1 MYKIYADDLC
11 IYNDAFTLDD
21 MIVTDPKLT
30 LSDSNAGSF
39 TFKLP
44 PTNKGYDLIQRMTTK
59 IRVIKDDI
67 EIWEGRVLSEKID
80 FWNCR
85 SITCEGELAYLND
98 STQPPAEYHDQTV
111 RGFLET
117 LIRIHNSK
125 VSDDKKFT
133 VGQVTVTDPNDSLYR
148 YTNYE
153 KTIECINDKLI
164 KSLGGHLRIRKSNGI
179 RYLDYLADYPNTNSQ
194 KIEFGKNLLDFTK
207 SFDMSDFATVIVPK
221 GARLD
226 ESPIEALEA
235 YLTVESVNGGSIYV
249 KSDSAIK
256 SYGWIEK
263 VVSWDNV
270 TVASTL
276 LSKAK
281 KYLSELQFDSMV
293 IELSAIDL
301 HYMDIDVESVSL
313 LDEIRVIS
321 KPHGLDRLFPVTKLV
336 IPLDKPENATYTLG
350 DTVKMSLTQSNNSTN
365 TAIIKQI
372 AQLPTAQSVLKEAKE
387 NATQI
392 MNSAVNGYI
401 TIEKGTNG
409 TETLYISNTQN
420 VKNATKLWKWNL
432 NGLGYSKDGGKTWG
446 TAITM
451 DGAIVADYI
460 TTGTLNADLIKTG
473 TLKDKNSNT
482 VFNLSTGELTIKKGS
497 INIGSG
503 KFSVSAS
510 GYLTSTSGKI
520 GGFNISS
527 YSIYNDIISLSSTGL
542 KFMRDNYNIGTFGT
556 NVISGHSDQRG
567 LVMDIE
573 KDCNYI
579 TWAARTG
586 DSGQYMMK
594 LSYINQDTSGFNNTG
609 RLYLGCPFDGN
620 NYTAYRLLL
629 DPDSSGA
636 VGGIT
641 GTINF
646 VQVLDME
653 SDGTVGRWSNNC
665 SMTFKRG
672 MLVSGRWYKD

>member
-164 KSLGGHLRIRKSNGI
+164 KSLGGHLRIRKSNGV
-179 RYLDYLADYPNTNSQ
+179 RYLDYLAEYPNTNSQ
-194 KIEFGKNLLDFTK
+194 TIEFGKNLLDFTK
-207 SFDMSDFATVIVPK
+207 SFDMADFATVIVPK

-365 TAIIKQI
+365 TSIIKKI
-372 AQLPTAQSVLKEAKE
+372 EQLPTAQSVLKEAKE

-460 TTGTLNADLIKTG
+460 TTGTLNANLIKTG

-527 YSIYNDIISLSSTGL
+527 YSIYNDNLRLDSSGLRMIRDGKDLGFLGSNFFTDDGIKRDGISIDAN
-542 KFMRDNYNIGTFGT
+542 K
-556 NVISGHSDQRG
+556 
-567 LVMDIE
+567 E
-573 KDCNYI
+573 AAYI
-579 TWAARTG
+579 TWSQQP
-586 DSGQYMMK
+586 SGGGGYYPK
-594 LSYINQDTSGFNNTG
+594 LWYVNYAPGWGTADTLNIGCDLDAHNHKLKNAYFSVDNSGPDEG
-609 RLYLGCPFDGN
+609 RY
-620 NYTAYRLLL
+620 
-629 DPDSSGA
+629 
-636 VGGIT
+636 

-646 VQVLDME
+646 IQVLE
-653 SDGTVGRWSNNC
+653 LSSDGRVIRYANSSVTFTRGI
-665 SMTFKRG
+665 MTDG
-672 MLVSGRWYKD
+672 GWA

>member
-39 TFKLP
+39 TFTLP
-44 PTNKGYDLIQRMTTK
+44 PTNKGYNLVQRMTTK
-59 IRVIKDDI
+59 IRVLKDDI
-67 EIWEGRVLSEKID
+67 EIWEGRVLSEKTD

-125 VSDDKKFT
+125 VSDDKKFA

-164 KSLGGHLRIRKSNGI
+164 KSLGGHLRIRKSNGV

-207 SFDMSDFATVIVPK
+207 SFNMSDFATVIVPK

-249 KSDSAIK
+249 KSDAAVK

-270 TVASTL
+270 TVASIL

-301 HYMDIDVESVSL
+301 HYMDIDIESVSL

-350 DTVKMSLTQSNNSTN
+350 DTVKTSLTQSNNSTN

-372 AQLPTAQSVLKEAKE
+372 EQLPTTQSVLKEAKE

-401 TIEKGTNG
+401 TIKKGTNS
-409 TETLYISNTQN
+409 TETLYISNTQDVN
-420 VKNATKLWKWNL
+420 SATKLWKWNL

-460 TTGTLNADLIKTG
+460 TTGTLKADLIKTG
-473 TLKDKNSNT
+473 ILKDKNSNT
-482 VFNLSTGELTIKKGS
+482 VFNLSTGELVIKKGS

-503 KFSVSAS
+503 KFSVSTS

-527 YSIYNDIISLSSTGL
+527 HSIYNDIISLSSTGL

-556 NVISGHSDQRG
+556 IALSGHSDQRG
-567 LVMDIE
+567 LVMDVE

-594 LSYINQDTSGFNNTG
+594 LSYINQSTSGFDSTG

-636 VGGIT
+636 IGGIT

-646 VQVLDME
+646 VQVLDMS
-653 SDGTVGRWSNNC
+653 SDGKVDRWSSNC
-665 SMTFKRG
+665 HMTFKRG
-672 MLVSGRWYKD
+672 MLVSSSWNNG

>member
-39 TFKLP
+39 TFTLP
-44 PTNKGYDLIQRMTTK
+44 PTNKGYNLVQRMTTK
-59 IRVIKDDI
+59 IRVLKDDI
-67 EIWEGRVLSEKID
+67 EIWEGRVLSEKTD

-125 VSDDKKFT
+125 VSDDKKFA

-164 KSLGGHLRIRKSNGI
+164 KSLGGHLRIRKSNGV

-207 SFDMSDFATVIVPK
+207 SFNMSDFATVIVPK

-249 KSDSAIK
+249 KSDAAVK

-270 TVASTL
+270 TVASIL

-301 HYMDIDVESVSL
+301 HYMDIDIESVSL

-350 DTVKMSLTQSNNSTN
+350 DTVKTSLTQSNNSTN

-372 AQLPTAQSVLKEAKE
+372 EQLPTTQSVLKEAKE

-401 TIEKGTNG
+401 TIKKGTNS
-409 TETLYISNTQN
+409 TETLYISNTQDVN
-420 VKNATKLWKWNL
+420 SATKLWKWNL

-460 TTGTLNADLIKTG
+460 TTGTLKADLIKTG

-482 VFNLSTGELTIKKGS
+482 VFNLSTGELVIKKGS

-503 KFSVSAS
+503 KFSVSTS

-527 YSIYNDIISLSSTGL
+527 HSIYNDIISLSSTGL

-556 NVISGHSDQRG
+556 IALSGHSDQRG
-567 LVMDIE
+567 LVMDVE

-594 LSYINQDTSGFNNTG
+594 LSYINQSTSGFDSTG

-636 VGGIT
+636 IGGIT

-646 VQVLDME
+646 VQVLDMS
-653 SDGTVGRWSNNC
+653 SDGKVDRWSSNC
-665 SMTFKRG
+665 HMTFKRG
-672 MLVSGRWYKD
+672 MLVSSSWNNG